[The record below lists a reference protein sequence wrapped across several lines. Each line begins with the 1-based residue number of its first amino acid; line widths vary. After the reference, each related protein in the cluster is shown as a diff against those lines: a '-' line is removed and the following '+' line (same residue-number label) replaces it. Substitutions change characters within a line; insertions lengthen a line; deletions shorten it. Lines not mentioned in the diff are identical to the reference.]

1 MPNLISQM
9 RNGLQPQPQPQQ
21 LNNID
26 QVKNLMNT
34 VRMSANPQQYLVNI
48 INQNPMLASMLKNGN
63 NLQAMAQQM
72 AQARGIDLNQLIAD
86 LQR

>member
-9 RNGLQPQPQPQQ
+9 RNGLQQPQPQQ

-26 QVKNLMNT
+26 QVKNLMNAM
-34 VRMSANPQQYLVNI
+34 RMSANPQQYLANM
-48 INQNPMLASMLKNGN
+48 INQNPMLASMLKSGN

-72 AQARGIDLNQLIAD
+72 AQAKGIDLNQLIAD